1 MPIAGPAG
9 GRDGARRLLWV
20 LLVAAIAAAC
30 SGGGSGGSGA
40 VVATASAPSA
50 TPTAAPPLV
59 SPSPAAPSAAPS
71 VRPSLQPMP
80 ADPPTAMLAG
90 SWDAPVAGALGTFTW
105 NGLVSDAPWIVGDPI
120 GDASSGPVTVS
131 FDPGLGQATWLA
143 QWAPVVDGAAGDA
156 VPGGDGASGA
166 IVIAPPGRP
175 GDWSL
180 QVTATFAAGYD
191 ATWFWRLEVA
201 P

>member
-1 MPIAGPAG
+1 MGISCSIV
-9 GRDGARRLLWV
+9 GRDGARRWV
-20 LLVAAIAAAC
+20 WMLVIVATAAAC
-30 SGGGSGGSGA
+30 SAGGA
-40 VVATASAPSA
+40 VGTLPGQSAISS
-50 TPTAAPPLV
+50 AAPPADSPSAAASSASPSV
-59 SPSPAAPSAAPS
+59 SPSSL
-71 VRPSLQPMP
+71 PSLPAMP
-80 ADPPTAMLAG
+80 ADPPQAMLAG

-131 FDPGLGQATWLA
+131 FDPGLGQATWRA

-156 VPGGDGASGA
+156 VPGDDGASGA
-166 IVIAPPGRP
+166 IVIALPGRP

-180 QVTATFAAGYD
+180 QLTATFTAGYD